1 MSIYEPVPPD
11 NLIASA
17 RKLSVVDDGY
27 SIYTIYHFY
36 KDQIFCE
43 LFMRT
48 CIGNPVV
55 YGLLIYRIEADP
67 PNKISAYTFDTR
79 EDAEKKILEFI
90 PDMTLKELQSKEIF

>member
-17 RKLSVVDDGY
+17 RRLSTNNKH
-27 SIYTIYHFY
+27 SIYDIYQFY
-36 KDQIFCE
+36 KDQVFCN

-55 YGLLIYRIEADP
+55 YGLLIYRNDTDP
-67 PNKISAYTFDTR
+67 LNKISTYTFDTR

-90 PDMTLKELQSKEIF
+90 PDITLRELQSKEIF